1 MNIIY
6 LYPTSFWPPGAPA
19 PRANVKPV
27 NDVILVRHKPKI
39 MDASS
44 SVLAERSP
52 RCESDPR
59 RKSRLRRRREREKQ
73 RRPAKAAKEQEAK
86 LARRKLRDTVRRAAQ
101 SISEAREAQLQRL
114 GSN

>member
-73 RRPAKAAKEQEAK
+73 RRPAEIAKEQKAK
-86 LARRKLRDTVRRAAQ
+86 LARRRLRDTVN
-101 SISEAREAQLQRL
+101 LVMYRL
-114 GSN
+114 AHEIKIAGLPQV